1 MDKVFIK
8 KDLARIQITTRHVL
22 VKGDPAGGKTTF
34 AKQLVTWIMRN
45 EDSSWLVPVIVRT
58 IDLVRC
64 KSSFTDDKDV
74 IDQYLQLHY
83 TDEVLY
89 RFFCQA
95 RAEGRL
101 LVILDGYDE
110 ADTMEYTL
118 ASHIEDVL
126 VNECF
131 LVVTSEESPEEY

>member
-1 MDKVFIK
+1 M
-8 KDLARIQITTRHVL
+8 
-22 VKGDPAGGKTTF
+22 KGDPAGGKTTF

-45 EDSSWLVPVIVRT
+45 EDSSWLIPVIVRT